1 MPRVGRRAVLNG
13 GVALRKEASSN
24 LAIPSPPAL
33 LKAYHRAVGR
43 LLALLLIL
51 ALPLAACGKG
61 EYISPA
67 EKRLAVA
74 LSRCGLNRAESVQE
88 TDRASAELHS
98 LVKADRKLPR
108 VARLIAD
115 AHASN
120 MLRTT
125 LETLVKAGGARS
137 PGAKGDIAKL
147 YHSQVKFYEEEKAL
161 GVRCIGRPKVYK
173 R

>member
-1 MPRVGRRAVLNG
+1 
-13 GVALRKEASSN
+13 
-24 LAIPSPPAL
+24 
-33 LKAYHRAVGR
+33 VGR

-74 LSRCGLNRAESVQE
+74 LSRCGDRAESVHE
-88 TDRASAELHS
+88 ADRASAELHS
-98 LVKADRKLPR
+98 LVKADRNLPR

-120 MLRTT
+120 MLRAT
-125 LETLVKAGGARS
+125 LETLVKAGGARP
-137 PGAKGDIAKL
+137 PGAKGDATKL

-161 GVRCIGRPKVYK
+161 GVRCIERPKVYK
-173 R
+173 LSNARVS